1 MIIIKK
7 NYNHYYDKLKYLFI
21 FNIKKIEFIYI
32 YKTLLNEIIT
42 QININIMSFNQ
53 ENNQFFY
60 Q

>member
-42 QININIMSFNQ
+42 QINSNTMSFNQ